1 MSRVEDFIRKNFD
14 SEITLRM
21 LAEIAG
27 MSESSFSRRFKI
39 SAGITPY
46 QYVMRERLEE
56 AKRLL
61 RDTEWSLVDIAV
73 ATGFSSQSHFATT
86 FKKSVKLTPLQ
97 YRRL

>member
-1 MSRVEDFIRKNFD
+1 
-14 SEITLRM
+14 
-21 LAEIAG
+21 AEILN
-27 MSESSFSRRFKI
+27 RREKLLSLMPAI